1 MDSVFLKQNK
11 CKYVP
16 RGIFKIKRTA
26 IACYAQK
33 KAITL
38 WHDGFFMITNF
49 FFIVSLF
56 PAA

>member
-11 CKYVP
+11 CKYLL
-16 RGIFKIKRTA
+16 RGIFKIKRTV

-38 WHDGFFMITNF
+38 WHDGFMTTNF